1 MGLVIWVVLVGI
13 LAPIVYSL
21 LRKWY
26 VSLAIAISCAI
37 TTLLFFL
44 AVEGFIPSGM
54 VGDDYLG
61 MVFSPAYLSGSA
73 HIESLFISIF
83 VHASLMHIAF
93 NVIGLMMFGMM
104 LEERVRGPRAL
115 FVFLFGA
122 LAGELFYSLFNWGEG
137 VLLVGASGGIMAMVG
152 AFARLYPYEKVSV
165 FGLFIILRNAPAW
178 KMALIFVSIDLVLA
192 LVSTSA
198 SIGGFGGNV
207 AYLAHVGGLLAGF
220 LIAPL
225 VARAGLRVRVEEID
239 VGAVKRVVADGTAL
253 ADIERAVKG
262 EREREVVD
270 AWLAKIEELA
280 RCPRCEGKMSLA
292 GSNLV
297 CKKGHS
303 VKVAR

>member
-1 MGLVIWVVLVGI
+1 VGLIIWVVLVGI

-44 AVEGFIPSGM
+44 AIDGFVPSDM

-61 MVFSPAYLSGSA
+61 MVFSPVYLSGGA
-73 HIESLFISIF
+73 HLEGLFVSIF
-83 VHASLMHIAF
+83 VHANLMHIAF

-104 LEERVRGPRAL
+104 LEERVGGPRAL

-122 LAGELFYSLFNWGEG
+122 LAGELFFSLFNWEAG

-152 AFARLYPYEKVSV
+152 GFARLYPYEKVSI
-165 FGLFIILRNAPAW
+165 FGLFVILRNAPAW

-192 LVSTSA
+192 LITTGA
-198 SIGGFGGNV
+198 SISGFMGNV

-225 VARAGLRVRVEEID
+225 VMRADIKERVEEID
-239 VGAVKRVVADGTAL
+239 VDAVKRIVADGKAY
-253 ADIERAVKG
+253 ADIESAVKG
-262 EREREVVD
+262 EREKEVVD
-270 AWLAKIEELA
+270 AWLARIEELA
-280 RCPRCEGKMSLA
+280 RCPKCEGKLKLD

-303 VKVAR
+303 VKVAK